1 MIEFTHT
8 IIDRDPKVSSA
19 YHQSVVEHGGYVSK
33 LETIERESAR
43 AGVAFRMETF
53 RMTVRF
59 KDALAAAAFLASQ
72 SDDKE
77 RAAQFKMFWG
87 GE

>member
-8 IIDRDPKVSSA
+8 ITDRDPKVSSA

-33 LETIERESAR
+33 LETIERESAHG
-43 AGVAFRMETF
+43 GVVRMVSF

-59 KDALAAAAFLASQ
+59 KDVLAAAAFLASQ